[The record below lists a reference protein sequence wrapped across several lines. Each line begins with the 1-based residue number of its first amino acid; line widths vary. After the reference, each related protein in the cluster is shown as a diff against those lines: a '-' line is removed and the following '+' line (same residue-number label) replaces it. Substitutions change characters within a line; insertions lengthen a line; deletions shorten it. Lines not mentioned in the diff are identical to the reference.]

1 MNAGARITGC
11 GLALL
16 HNGLYGWTVFALLP
30 GFLGGAVSRSLR
42 PATSGEAAAVSA
54 ISTVF
59 GAFFLLVVWEEGL
72 ICLLMALPLVIPMG
86 ALGGWLAYRFEPASR
101 MQTTGIAM
109 LPLVP
114 VSPLWDTT
122 ARPAVFT
129 VKTAIESAASLEQV
143 WTQVIAFPALPEP
156 QEWYFR
162 AGLAYPQRARIEG
175 TGIGAVRYCEFSTG
189 SVRRNHRS
197 VGRAAAPA
205 VPRDGESAA
214 AARMSPFVESNP
226 KHLHGYQHG
235 PWPAQRWL
243 WSSDAIIHRI
253 HLRVLNHI
261 RTLAEHAA

>member
-59 GAFFLLVVWEEGL
+59 GAFFPLVVWEEGL
-72 ICLLMALPLVIPMG
+72 ICALMALPLVIPMG

-109 LPLVP
+109 LPPVP
-114 VSPLWDTT
+114 VSLLWDTT
-122 ARPAVFT
+122 AKPAVFE
-129 VKTAIESAASLEQV
+129 VKTAIESAAPPEQV
-143 WTQVIAFPALPEP
+143 WTQAITFPALPEP
-156 QEWYFR
+156 QECYFR
-162 AGLAYPQRARIEG
+162 AGLAYPRRGPFVETIE
-175 TGIGAVRYCEFSTG
+175 VWDE
-189 SVRRNHRS
+189 
-197 VGRAAAPA
+197 
-205 VPRDGESAA
+205 PRLLRFRVTENPPPL
-214 AARMSPFVESNP
+214 RELSPFGESNP
-226 KHLHGYQHG
+226 KHLRGYQHG